1 MVLRAA
7 RREEEGSAETIVI
20 QLVERL
26 YQWLICAGSS
36 LKNPFLLAIRL
47 YWGWQLVE
55 SGWGKLTH
63 LAKVTAYFTSLGL
76 PMPAMTARF
85 VSTLEL
91 VSGIL
96 LILGLAS
103 RLISVPL
110 VINLIV
116 AYITADRDA
125 LLSFFS
131 DPGKFYNADEFTFLF
146 VALIVLIFGPGLF
159 SLDAWIARRIKPRA
173 AACSAVAPTA
183 A

>member
-1 MVLRAA
+1 M
-7 RREEEGSAETIVI
+7 TQI
-20 QLVERL
+20 VERL
-26 YQWLICAGSS
+26 YGWLICAGSS

-63 LAKVTAYFTSLGL
+63 LAKVTAYFTSLEL
-76 PMPAMTARF
+76 PMPGVTAQF
-85 VSTLEL
+85 VSSLEL

-110 VINLIV
+110 IINLIV

-159 SLDAWIARRIKPRA
+159 SLDALIAWRLKSRA
-173 AACSAVAPTA
+173 RVGSAVTPTA

>member
-1 MVLRAA
+1 MTQTVEKLYAWLVCAA
-7 RREEEGSAETIVI
+7 
-20 QLVERL
+20 
-26 YQWLICAGSS
+26 SS
-36 LKNPFLLAIRL
+36 LKSPFLLAIRL

-63 LAKVTAYFTSLGL
+63 LAKVTDYFASLGL
-76 PMPAMTARF
+76 PMPAITAQF
-85 VSTLEL
+85 VSSLEL

-96 LILGLAS
+96 LFLGLAS

-110 VINLIV
+110 IINLIV

-146 VALIVLIFGPGLF
+146 VALIVLIFGPGLY
-159 SLDAWIARRIKPRA
+159 SLDALIARRVKPP
-173 AACSAVAPTA
+173 ACAIPAPSQTAV
-183 A
+183 

>member
-1 MVLRAA
+1 MK
-7 RREEEGSAETIVI
+7 EI
-20 QLVERL
+20 VERL
-26 YQWLICAGSS
+26 YGLLISAGSR

-47 YWGWQLVE
+47 YWGWQLSE

-63 LAKVTAYFTSLGL
+63 LGKVTDYFTSLGL
-76 PMPAMTARF
+76 PMPGVTAQF
-85 VSTLEL
+85 VSSLEL

-110 VINLIV
+110 IVNLIV

-125 LLSFFS
+125 LLGFFS

-159 SLDAWIARRIKPRA
+159 SLDALIARRVKPRA
-173 AACSAVAPTA
+173 RIGSAVAQTA